1 MDRTVLVERIFDMQ
15 PDALAFPQPD
25 ERAWHS
31 AVDADGM
38 AGAAVDRD
46 RLVRDAKV
54 NILARHHRQITQDPR

>member
-1 MDRTVLVERIFDMQ
+1 MQ